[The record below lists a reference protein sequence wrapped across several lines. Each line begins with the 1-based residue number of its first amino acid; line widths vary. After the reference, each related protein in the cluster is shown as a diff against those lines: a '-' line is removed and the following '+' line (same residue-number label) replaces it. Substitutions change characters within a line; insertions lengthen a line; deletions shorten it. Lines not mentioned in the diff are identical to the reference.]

1 LELLAVSIHLVSLA
15 FAADLK
21 GSAQSVLLSYAHHA
35 DASGV
40 SYPSIERVAW
50 ETGLSR
56 RQAQRVVKGL
66 VKSDVLEPLGAT
78 CGGRGHTTR
87 YAVRPERAPQKL
99 DFSPKGDTQ
108 SVPPGEAPSTKGD
121 ISAAPERMGDMQAS
135 SLPSGKGDIQ
145 VSHMAATEP
154 ERVTFSTGKGD
165 IQVSPERRN
174 GTTSLSADAVV
185 LSTISEGGGGEK
197 GDAIEAMKTRANAW
211 ILDQLPPPGD
221 PQRRTLQSRLKSQLE
236 PIVLGEDRTGWSATP
251 TGEPIPWADRPAVF
265 GVMLGVLASKQR
277 DSAHAALILAVQ
289 QQKDPLPVRRSGVTP
304 GTEAARILAHGRDPV
319 PGASRALHR
328 STSSPAL
335 LDAID
340 LVPEPI
346 RGRLRASALES
357 VGEGATR
364 EEVRKKENYLAAE
377 WQRHHNRPAAVG

>member
-1 LELLAVSIHLVSLA
+1 MSVTLVEGTW
-15 FAADLK
+15 AADLPRNV
-21 GSAQSVLLSYAHHA
+21 QLVLLAFAHHA
-35 DASGV
+35 DPKMGI
-40 SYPSIERVAW
+40 SYPSLDRVAW
-50 ETGLSR
+50 EVGVTK
-56 RQAQRVVKGL
+56 RQVQRIVKQLVKGDIL
-66 VKSDVLEPLGAT
+66 RPAGSTA
-78 CGGRGHTTR
+78 GGRGHTTR
-87 YAVRPERAPQKL
+87 YAVHPEKAPQKPA
-99 DFSPKGDTQ
+99 FSIRGDME
-108 SVPPGEAPSTKGD
+108 VSTKGD
-121 ISAAPERMGDMQAS
+121 ISNSVPRKDDISAS
-135 SLPSGKGDIQ
+135 PLPAEKDGIQ
-145 VSHMAATEP
+145 VSPFAATET
-154 ERVTFSTGKGD
+154 ERVTPSTGKGD
-165 IQVSPERRN
+165 IQVSPERKN

-185 LSTISEGGGGEK
+185 LSTISEGDGGEK

-289 QQKDPLPVRRSGVTP
+289 QQKDPLPVRRSSVAP
-304 GTEAARILAHGRDPV
+304 GTEAARILAYGRDPV
-319 PGASRALHR
+319 PGASRALYR
-328 STSSPAL
+328 STSSPEL

-357 VGEGATR
+357 MGEGATR